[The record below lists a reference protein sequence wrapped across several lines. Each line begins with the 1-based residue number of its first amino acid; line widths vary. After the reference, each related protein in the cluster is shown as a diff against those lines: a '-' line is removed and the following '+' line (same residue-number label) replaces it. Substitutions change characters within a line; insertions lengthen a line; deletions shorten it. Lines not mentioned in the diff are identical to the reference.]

1 MADPRRPGSNPSAPA
16 GAKPPPPPSPPMPG
30 VGPRYVAAAPAM
42 EPMAPAVTDA
52 LVDLPGGAEVD
63 PYRRIALGR
72 VGALARVMRQ
82 AEAAHAA
89 QRITARHLAELWAW
103 AAYLEHVR
111 GYRSDTTVQQYLGS
125 LTRFLAWCVENGHAF
140 AQLKLPDFHAWQMW
154 LSIHMRHGPS
164 WRMRQIAAVRNFFQW
179 RAESGMGANLAANLR
194 GPHEPIG
201 MARKYTVAQ
210 LKSMLAE
217 VGKQQ
222 NEALRIRDKALLL
235 VLLATGG
242 RREELSKLDIRSFT
256 IGQRTGVVRFHGKG
270 AKQREVPFEG
280 PVIQAI
286 NDWLVVR
293 NSLPFPCDPDAMFV
307 GCVGVGRGCRMRP
320 RAIERRVGS
329 YAKAGGLREWGV
341 HRFRVTFA
349 TTLYDDG
356 AGIEEIRVLMG
367 HESIETTR
375 RYLAVSERSR
385 RTRMK
390 ADRQH
395 EVLGTRNT
403 GQPRWMRAALG
414 DL

>member
-1 MADPRRPGSNPSAPA
+1 
-16 GAKPPPPPSPPMPG
+16 
-30 VGPRYVAAAPAM
+30 M
-42 EPMAPAVTDA
+42 EP
-52 LVDLPGGAEVD
+52 LSAEVVAELAVLPSGTELD
-63 PYRRIALGR
+63 PYRRLTLAK
-72 VGALARVMRQ
+72 VGALARVMRK
-82 AEAAHAA
+82 AEAAHALR
-89 QRITARHLAELWAW
+89 QITARHLAELWLW

-111 GYRSDTTVQQYLGS
+111 GYRGDTTVQQYLGS
-125 LTRFLAWCVENGHAF
+125 VTRFFAWCADSDLDF
-140 AQLKLPDFHAWQMW
+140 AKLALHDFHGWQMY

-179 RAESGMGANLAANLR
+179 RADSGIGANLAANLR
-194 GPHEPIG
+194 GPREPIG
-201 MARKYTVAQ
+201 MPRKYTVPQ
-210 LKSMLAE
+210 LKAMLTE
-217 VGKQQ
+217 VAAQPK
-222 NEALRIRDKALLL
+222 EPLRIRDKALLL

-242 RREELSKLDIRSFT
+242 RREELSKLDVGSFHL
-256 IGQRTGVVRFHGKG
+256 GQRTGVVRFNGKG

-280 PVIQAI
+280 PVIDAI
-286 NDWLVVR
+286 NDWLLVR
-293 NSLPFPCDPDAMFV
+293 KDLPFPCDPDALFV
-307 GCVGVGRGCRMRP
+307 GCVGIGRGCRMRP

-329 YAKAGGLREWGV
+329 YAKAAKLREWGV

-356 AGIEEIRVLMG
+356 AGIEEIRLLMG

-375 RYLAVSERSR
+375 RYLAVSERMR